1 MDRVG
6 SEQMPRST
14 TRTLVL
20 MPVAIALNI
29 ALGSTVQQALKL
41 PIYLDSVGTVLT
53 GVLAGPIAGMATGAL
68 TNIIWAYVLP
78 PPLQAPTAGPFA
90 ITAAVIGLLAGLWG
104 WLGLFRARRTAEPR
118 SLFAALAA
126 GAVVALVIA
135 YTFSRAYTS
144 PQGFNSVTGFN
155 VNTFQLS
162 ELAFGIVIVVFV
174 LLAAW
179 LLFARRDA
187 GAVLALAAGLVT
199 GLVAALVSAPI
210 SAFVFGGVTGFGGDV
225 IVAAFRAAGSSLYQA
240 TLQQGLL
247 SDPLDKMITCLLV
260 FFVLAAMPRRLL
272 ARFPNGDRLVGVEPA

>member
-1 MDRVG
+1 
-6 SEQMPRST
+6 MPRST

-53 GVLAGPIAGMATGAL
+53 GVLAGPLAGAATGAL
-68 TNIIWAYVLP
+68 TNLIWAYVLP
-78 PPLQAPTAGPFA
+78 PPVQAPTAGPFA
-90 ITAAVIGLLAGLWG
+90 ITAAAIGLLAGLWG
-104 WLGLFRARRTAEPR
+104 WLSVFRSRHAADPR
-118 SLFAALAA
+118 SLLLALAA
-126 GAVVALVIA
+126 AVAVALVIA
-135 YTFSRAYTS
+135 YTFSRAYTH
-144 PQGFNSVTGFN
+144 PGA
-155 VNTFQLS
+155 VNIS
-162 ELAFGIVIVVFV
+162 ELAFVVVVAVFIVVS
-174 LLAAW
+174 AW

-187 GAVLALAAGLVT
+187 GAVLVLAAGLVT
-199 GLVAALVSAPI
+199 GLVAALISAPI
-210 SAFVFGGVTGFGGDV
+210 AAFVFGGVTGFGGDV

-272 ARFPNGDRLVGVEPA
+272 ARFPNGDRLVRAEASGSEPV